1 MRVILCE
8 KPSQAQD
15 IADVL
20 ADGREL
26 KHRTGWFETDG
37 VAVTWCIGHL
47 YRQCNPEDYESSL
60 KAWTIDTLP
69 IVPNVWQLKPREG
82 AGRQIDAIRQLLGRA
97 TEIVIATDPDR
108 EGEVIGREVLDEMI
122 WRGPVSRLLLSA
134 LDPASIRTA
143 LAQVRPGRET
153 EALYYAG
160 LGRSRADW
168 IIGINLTRAWT
179 LAGRQQGMKGVLS
192 VGRVQTP
199 TLNLVVSREEAI
211 RSFVPTTFHVVEAIC
226 SPGNSGDSLIQ
237 FRAVWNPGPEHLD
250 KHCDSE
256 GRCTDP
262 EVAMSVAA
270 ELSGV
275 PGKVV
280 SADSEQKADSP
291 PLPYSLSMLQQAASA
306 LWGYGA
312 KQTAGIAQALYERH
326 KAISYP
332 RADTGYLPVN
342 QFAAAGEIV
351 DALQQAFQES
361 DDNATVIPRAIAGAD
376 LKLKSR
382 AWNDSRVTAHHGIIP
397 TVQAPRIDSLT
408 EEERNLYTEIAT
420 RFLLQFW
427 PVHEFEQTRLE
438 IEAGGYSLKASGRRT
453 VVIGWKEITARE
465 AQDTDDDS
473 NDGQPG
479 TGDCQIPWIPVG
491 GDILVSQADLLRRK
505 TRPPAPYTQG
515 TLIRAMS
522 NIASEVE
529 DPETRKLLRDH
540 DGIGTDATRA
550 DVIQVL
556 LDRKYIRTVHGKLRS
571 TAAGQQLIAALPV
584 DIRDPGTTAIME
596 KKLSAIESGDL
607 SLKAFIDSQVLFV
620 TRQVELARHTVSRA
634 KASGSKASSP
644 TTSRS
649 GAGTSQVDL
658 GSCPECGK
666 PLRKKMSKHGPFIGC
681 SGYPG
686 CRYIRKDGKPSGS
699 RSSGG
704 SAGKSGTVIHQVA
717 KCPECGS
724 AMVERRGAK
733 GPFLGCAS
741 YPDCRGTR
749 KIPASRQQP

>member
-1 MRVILCE
+1 MKVILCE

-20 ADGREL
+20 ADSREL
-26 KHRTGWFETDG
+26 KRRTGWFETDG

-179 LAGRQQGMKGVLS
+179 LAGQQQGMKGVLS

-420 RFLLQFW
+420 RYLLQFW

-465 AQDTDDDS
+465 AQDIDDDS

-556 LDRKYIRTVHGKLRS
+556 LDRKYIRTIHGKLRS
-571 TAAGQQLIAALPV
+571 TAAGRQLIAALPV
-584 DIRDPGTTAIME
+584 EIRDPGTTAIME

-607 SLKAFIDSQVLFV
+607 SLKAYIDSQVLFV
-620 TRQVELARHTVSRA
+620 TRQVELARHAISRSKA
-634 KASGSKASSP
+634 AGPKASTP
-644 TTSRS
+644 TSSRS
-649 GAGTSQVDL
+649 GAGIPQVDL

-666 PLRKKMSKHGPFIGC
+666 PLRKKMSRHGPFIGC

-686 CRYIRKDGKPSGS
+686 CRYIRKDSKPSGS

-704 SAGKSGTVIHQVA
+704 SAGKSGTVIHQDA

-724 AMVERRGAK
+724 AMVERSSSK
-733 GPFLGCAS
+733 GPFLGCTS